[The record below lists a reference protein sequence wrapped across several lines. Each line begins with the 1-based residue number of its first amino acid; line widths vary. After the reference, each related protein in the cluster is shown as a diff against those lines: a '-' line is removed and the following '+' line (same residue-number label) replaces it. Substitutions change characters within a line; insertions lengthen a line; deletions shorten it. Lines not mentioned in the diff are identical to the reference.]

1 MELAQT
7 DYKVLL
13 ANRME
18 RDFSK
23 WNAQGEIQEREI
35 YRFLHTMKGTAGTI
49 GLMGLSDFCTSQI
62 DSFSEDSTVLLPV
75 SSLEGL
81 MSSLRRYFTDEELE
95 LENEFTPEAAKDGQ
109 VPLEEA
115 LVLIIDA
122 DAEAAAQ
129 LKEKLEPKGITVVIA
144 LDGQKGT
151 ELFYTLRPQMVLL
164 ETNLPDT
171 DGFLLAERIVEAGR
185 SRYLTVA
192 LMSEDDD
199 VDNHIRA
206 MEIGATDFLSK
217 PLTIPYLIPY
227 MKNRLRNQE
236 IILQG
241 TRSDELTGAGNRKGF
256 DEVLQ
261 QMINLAER
269 TGKTFTLVLLDLDYF
284 KKINDNYGHPAGDQ
298 VLRMFS
304 QLVLKLKRTTDHFF
318 RYGGEEFALILP
330 ETKAK
335 EAILLIDRLRTE
347 LAATAF
353 EIDGHEAFSVTFS
366 AGVSEYRMKQ
376 QSLVNKADQALYQAK
391 RNGRDQTNVYESEQ
405 NELKRKLNILIVDD
419 DSLVRKLVSKQFSNW
434 KSEDFDIQ
442 IEEYPDGLAL
452 VDSDW
457 YRPDENYMILLDG
470 VMPKMDGLEVLSHVR
485 SQYPHDNIVISML
498 TSRTNESDIVL
509 ALKSGADDYIVKPFY
524 AQEVV
529 ARVQRLT
536 RRMFN

>member
-1 MELAQT
+1 MAQT
-7 DYKVLL
+7 DYKALL

-23 WNAQGEIQEREI
+23 WAAQGEIQEREV

-49 GLMGLSDFCTSQI
+49 GLMGLSDFCTSQL
-62 DSFSEDSTVLLPV
+62 DSFSENSTVLLPV
-75 SSLEGL
+75 NSLEGF
-81 MSSLRRYFTDEELE
+81 MSSFRRYFTDEELE
-95 LENEFTPEAAKDGQ
+95 PEKESMPEAAKNYRTNVD
-109 VPLEEA
+109 EA

-122 DAEAAAQ
+122 DAEAAAH
-129 LKEKLEPKGITVVIA
+129 LKEKLELKGITVVIA
-144 LDGQKGT
+144 LDAQKGT
-151 ELFYTLRPQMVLL
+151 ELFYTLHPQMVLL
-164 ETNLPDT
+164 ETKLPDI
-171 DGFLLAERIVEAGR
+171 DGFALGERIVEAGR
-185 SRYLTVA
+185 NRYLTVA

-199 VDNHIRA
+199 VANHIRA

-241 TRSDELTGAGNRKGF
+241 TRFDDLTGAGNRKGF
-256 DEVLQ
+256 EEVLQ

-284 KKINDNYGHPAGDQ
+284 KKINDNYGHPAGDK

-304 QLVLKLKRTTDHFF
+304 QLVLKLKRNADQFF

-335 EAILLIDRLRTE
+335 EAILLIERLRTA
-347 LAATAF
+347 LAETVF
-353 EIDGHEAFSVTFS
+353 EIDGHQPFSVTFS
-366 AGVSEYRMKQ
+366 AGISEYRMKQ

-405 NELKRKLNILIVDD
+405 YELKRKLNVLIVDD

-442 IEEYPDGLAL
+442 IEEHSDGLAL

-485 SQYPHDNIVISML
+485 SQYPHDNIVVSML
-498 TSRTNESDIVL
+498 TSRNNESDIVL

-536 RRMFN
+536 KRMFQ

>member
-95 LENEFTPEAAKDGQ
+95 PENEFTPEAAKDGQ